1 MNNHLDNAIPASL
14 NEYTKICL
22 EALKDSQLGQFI
34 TIGGAVG
41 LAFYHDF
48 RTTKDVDAWW
58 TSEATE
64 KSKQSVI
71 SLLEKTL
78 ARFGEVKIR
87 RFGDV
92 VSLDLHQSGKI
103 TFNIQIA
110 NRSALLRPPLKSPWP
125 PVTLDSIEDLVASK
139 MTALIERGAPRDFLD
154 IYEICRQNIMTIS
167 RCWEL
172 WCEREQKRGIYNV
185 DPETG
190 REAVLLHLSR
200 IERIRPFEK
209 IIDISERNQAQTVRN
224 WFKHDFCKQGK

>member
-1 MNNHLDNAIPASL
+1 MNNHFDKAIPASL

-48 RTTKDVDAWW
+48 RTTKDVAAWW

-92 VSLDLHQSGKI
+92 VSLDLYQSAKI
-103 TFNIQIA
+103 TF
-110 NRSALLRPPLKSPWP
+110 
-125 PVTLDSIEDLVASK
+125 
-139 MTALIERGAPRDFLD
+139 
-154 IYEICRQNIMTIS
+154 
-167 RCWEL
+167 
-172 WCEREQKRGIYNV
+172 
-185 DPETG
+185 
-190 REAVLLHLSR
+190 
-200 IERIRPFEK
+200 
-209 IIDISERNQAQTVRN
+209 
-224 WFKHDFCKQGK
+224 GKNH